1 MWLFGFI
8 VGIFVGSVLSVFLM
22 ALLKANDE

>member
-1 MWLFGFI
+1 MWLFGFL
-8 VGIFVGSVLSVFLM
+8 VGLFVGSVLSIFLM